1 MQSNY
6 FFRINWLMQLL
17 VGMGLFIVSFTIQNQ
32 TIQAFL
38 ATPALA
44 LETGKT
50 FAIIWHRYMTSFS
63 QALPLF

>member
-1 MQSNY
+1 
-6 FFRINWLMQLL
+6 
-17 VGMGLFIVSFTIQNQ
+17 MGLFIVSFTIQNQ

-63 QALPLF
+63 QVLPLF